1 MTEQLSIF
9 DFLGE
14 FATLPEEEMVWR
26 IGQKLGIK
34 FTQEVL
40 PKDSYYFQSD
50 YERFEYKRNGLKL
63 TVGYLKDIEGKIFI
77 SVGYSCRTCG
87 GGSPCYSIDEAT
99 RYLEKILE
107 RYG

>member
-14 FATLPEEEMVWR
+14 FATMPEEEMVQR
-26 IGQKLGIK
+26 VGQKLGIK

-40 PKDSYYFQSD
+40 PKGTWRAEPEY
-50 YERFEYKRNGLKL
+50 EYKRKGLKL
-63 TVGYLKDIEGKIFI
+63 TVGYLVDVKGKTFI
-77 SVGYSCRTCG
+77 SVGYSKGTSG
-87 GGSPCYSIDEAT
+87 GGSPCDSIDEAT
-99 RYLEKILE
+99 RYFEEILE